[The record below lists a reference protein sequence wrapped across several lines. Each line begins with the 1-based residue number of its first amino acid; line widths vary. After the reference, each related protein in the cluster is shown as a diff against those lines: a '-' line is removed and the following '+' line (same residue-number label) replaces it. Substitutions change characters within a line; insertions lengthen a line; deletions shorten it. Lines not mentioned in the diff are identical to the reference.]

1 MGCISIKIWMF
12 VVRGGT
18 CLYRHAVCCF
28 QVSPFKDILISA
40 GRPGQWMKPFCWMSH
55 RWNDIWNFFVYPE
68 PSRTSLRFSFTWQ
81 ICERQ
86 ALIIV
91 RTLELPSRAHSWI
104 THWHLG
110 VVSVGFWILLI
121 ISIEL
126 ISFHYISL
134 ISCSHLTAYPALY
147 HVTRTHT
154 LPLLY
159 SVLQAEAQFEYFS
172 TVNKRARLFP
182 LLFAIDLPPVARHLA
197 QKNFSECAHMRES
210 ARMHEWACALSWFS
224 FACVIPAFVCFPFLF
239 VWIYSGLRRVELTN
253 IQRNQYECKCI
264 PLLPWLG
271 NLVWSHF
278 HAQKHLWNLWSEAD
292 NCTLCNLCSLMFSL
306 DCNHKSALRLIGRM
320 RAVYFHFPRTTY
332 SAKKKGKCCNNVLLN
347 SFIYLSVSDSPS
359 ISCLLSPLI

>member
-1 MGCISIKIWMF
+1 MLILSRC
-12 VVRGGT
+12 
-18 CLYRHAVCCF
+18 VCCCF
-28 QVSPFKDILISA
+28 GQVSPFKDILISA
-40 GRPGQWMKPFCWMSH
+40 GLPGQWMKPFCWMSH
-55 RWNDIWNFFVYPE
+55 RYDIWNFFVYPE
-68 PSRTSLRFSFTWQ
+68 PSQTSLRFSFTWQ

-86 ALIIV
+86 SALIIV
-91 RTLELPSRAHSWI
+91 WMLEFPSCAHSWI

-121 ISIEL
+121 ISIEF

-134 ISCSHLTAYPALY
+134 ISCSHLTPYPALY
-147 HVTRTHT
+147 HVMRTQT

-159 SVLQAEAQFEYFS
+159 SVLQAEAQFEYFC

-182 LLFAIDLPPVARHLA
+182 LLFAIDLPPVARHLT
-197 QKNFSECAHMRES
+197 QKNFSECVHMRES
-210 ARMHEWACALSWFS
+210 ARMHEWVCAFSWFS

-239 VWIYSGLRRVELTN
+239 IWIYSGLRRVELTN

-278 HAQKHLWNLWSEAD
+278 YAQKHLWNLWSEAD

-320 RAVYFHFPRTTY
+320 HAVYFHFPRTTY
-332 SAKKKGKCCNNVLLN
+332 SAKKRESAAITC
-347 SFIYLSVSDSPS
+347 S
-359 ISCLLSPLI
+359 